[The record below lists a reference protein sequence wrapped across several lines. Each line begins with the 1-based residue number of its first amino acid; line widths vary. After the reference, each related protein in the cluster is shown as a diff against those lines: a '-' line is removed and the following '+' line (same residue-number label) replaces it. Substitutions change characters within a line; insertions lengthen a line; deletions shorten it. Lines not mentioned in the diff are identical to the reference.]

1 MAPHPYL
8 DHQGPIAF
16 AHRGGTSSAPENSMR
31 AFEHAYS
38 LGYRYLETDVHATAD
53 GVLVAFHDN
62 DLERTCGIKKSIAT
76 STWSQLK
83 DARIDGTD
91 PIPTLMDIMNT
102 WPDARLNIDCKSNE
116 ALQPLIDTIEKTNCF
131 DKVCIGSFSD
141 KRLSAIRKE
150 FGAKICTSMGPKE
163 VALLVA
169 RAATRLPV
177 PLSSPALAAQIPVS
191 QGPIPVATQRLVQ
204 AAHRL
209 GIAVHVWTIDDPVE
223 IARLLDLGVDGIMS
237 DDTMALRD
245 VFTAR
250 GHW

>member
-1 MAPHPYL
+1 
-8 DHQGPIAF
+8 
-16 AHRGGTSSAPENSMR
+16 
-31 AFEHAYS
+31 
-38 LGYRYLETDVHATAD
+38 
-53 GVLVAFHDN
+53 VAFHDN

-76 STWSQLK
+76 STWAQIQ

-91 PIPTLMDIMNT
+91 PIPTLMDIMDA
-102 WPDARLNIDCKSNE
+102 WPDARLNIDCKSHE
-116 ALQPLIDTIEKTNCF
+116 ALQPLIDTIHKTDCF

-141 KRLSAIRKE
+141 KRLGAIRKE

-163 VALLVA
+163 VALLLA
-169 RAATRLPV
+169 RASTRLPV
-177 PLSSPALAAQIPVS
+177 PFSSPALAAQIPVN
-191 QGPIPVATQRLVQ
+191 QGPIPVATQRLVRT
-204 AAHRL
+204 AHRL
-209 GIAVHVWTIDDPVE
+209 GIAIHVWTIDDPTE